1 MVNPIKSL
9 YYQYFWW
16 QRKQSGP
23 YQGVAQ
29 WSALS
34 FLVISIELYQAT
46 VIYLLLR
53 FLPIDIYLIGNINKA
68 MVGVLFIVLYY
79 YLIYIKNWK
88 RIVRNKKY
96 NTMSQ
101 KIFAIF
107 FPIFGLAFG
116 MGSVLIVRYIKQFIN
131 IT

>member
-16 QRKQSGP
+16 QRKHGRDR
-23 YQGVAQ
+23 G
-29 WSALS
+29 SADLLAFGS
-34 FLVISIELYQAT
+34 LVISIELYQVG

-53 FLPIDIYLIGNINKA
+53 FLPIDNDLKGNINKA
-68 MVGVLFIVLYY
+68 MIGVLFIVLYY
-79 YLIYIKNWK
+79 YLIYKKNWK

-116 MGSVLIVRYIKQFIN
+116 MGSVLIVRYMKQFIN